1 MRITEV
7 SLRNIKSYQDFT
19 IRFPQGTIAISGP
32 NGAGKSTILEAIGF
46 ALFDFLP
53 YRNQREFMRHN
64 ALEADVRVTFLSRL
78 DECPYQAVRTLK
90 RASGSAE
97 TVTSTYYVY
106 SLDTNRRVAQQ
117 KQDVQDF
124 LRSHVGLDDYADLA
138 RVFDNVIGVPQ
149 GRLTADFLLTPAQRK
164 GTFDPLLRVDAY
176 RRVYEKLRDV
186 LDALQGNV
194 SEQERRV
201 SALEPEA

>member
-7 SLRNIKSYQDFT
+7 SLKNIKSYQDFT
-19 IRFPQGTIAISGP
+19 IRFPQGTLAISGP

-90 RASGSAE
+90 RATGSADS
-97 TVTSTYYVY
+97 VTSSYYVY
-106 SLDTNRRVAQQ
+106 SLDAGGRVAQQ

-124 LRSHVGLDDYADLA
+124 LRCAH
-138 RVFDNVIGVPQ
+138 RPR
-149 GRLTADFLLTPAQRK
+149 RLR
-164 GTFDPLLRVDAY
+164 
-176 RRVYEKLRDV
+176 
-186 LDALQGNV
+186 
-194 SEQERRV
+194 
-201 SALEPEA
+201 